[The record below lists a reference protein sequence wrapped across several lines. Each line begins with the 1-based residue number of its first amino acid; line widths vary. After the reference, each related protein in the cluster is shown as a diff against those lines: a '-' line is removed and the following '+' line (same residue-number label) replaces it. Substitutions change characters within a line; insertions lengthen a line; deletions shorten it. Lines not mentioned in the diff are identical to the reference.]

1 MSLRIDSEA
10 WIRREGGEEV
20 PKARLVAAGTLFAQ
34 RLREQRPHEG

>member
-20 PKARLVAAGTLFAQ
+20 PKARLVAAGTLAQ